1 MVSNIVKFLLKIKD
15 GRDGRLFWL
24 FEGLA
29 MLQLKP
35 WSAKGASYHPA
46 IMSNYHSHVFS
57 LIHQVDEYYFKEMST
72 WGQSKISSRV

>member
-1 MVSNIVKFLLKIKD
+1 MEGLI
-15 GRDGRLFWL
+15 WL

-29 MLQLKP
+29 VLQLKP
-35 WSAKGASYHPA
+35 WRAKGASYHPTF
-46 IMSNYHSHVFS
+46 MSNYHSHVFS